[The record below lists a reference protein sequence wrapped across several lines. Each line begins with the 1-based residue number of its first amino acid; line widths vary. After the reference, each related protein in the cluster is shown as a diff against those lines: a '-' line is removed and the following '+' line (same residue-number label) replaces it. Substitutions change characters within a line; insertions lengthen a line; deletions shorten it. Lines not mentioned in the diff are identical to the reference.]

1 LYVYAIVTQ
10 TGINMNK
17 LTRKEEELMKILW
30 QIKEGFVKDIV
41 AFYPD
46 PKPHYNTISSMVR
59 LLEEK
64 GFIDHKAYGNTHQYF
79 PTISKQEYRK
89 SFIKDVVKDYF
100 DNSYKQTVSLFIEEH
115 NLSREDLDELISL
128 INSKKEV

>member
-1 LYVYAIVTQ
+1 
-10 TGINMNK
+10 MNK

-30 QIKEGFVKDIV
+30 KIKEGFVKDIV
-41 AFYPD
+41 ELYPN
-46 PKPHYNTISSMVR
+46 PKPHYNTISSLVR

-100 DNSYKQTVSLFIEEH
+100 DNSYKQTVSLFIEEQ
-115 NLSREDLDELISL
+115 NLSKEDLDELMRL
-128 INSKKEV
+128 IQLKKEEQ

>member
-1 LYVYAIVTQ
+1 
-10 TGINMNK
+10 MNK

-30 QIKEGFVKDIV
+30 KIKEGFVKDIV
-41 AFYPD
+41 EFYPD
-46 PKPHYNTISSMVR
+46 PKPHYNTVSSLVR

-100 DNSYKQTVSLFIEEH
+100 DNSYKQTVSLFIEEQ
-115 NLSREDLDELISL
+115 NLSKEDLDELMRL
-128 INSKKEV
+128 IQLKKEEQ